1 MVSVDGIWCVLIVF
15 ITMVYCYTVAAD
27 TVAMCVI
34 MAPVDGVL
42 TQTVGIVA
50 TQLLLCVPTIVMM
63 LCVPT
68 IVLQPAAAADA
79 DT

>member
-1 MVSVDGIWCVLIVF
+1 
-15 ITMVYCYTVAAD
+15 
-27 TVAMCVI
+27 

-68 IVLQPAAAADA
+68 IVLLLLIYLTVDQQPLLSLYCFTAASHWLVITGRDCCVC
-79 DT
+79 